1 LLIEIFDKAIIFYAK
16 RELDPK
22 VPKTQACLKMELK
35 ICITGCKRQGK
46 RPFGRTLLIRCIG
59 AFAAPLVNR
68 PSFRFS

>member
-22 VPKTQACLKMELK
+22 VPKGQACLKMELK
-35 ICITGCKRQGK
+35 ICIAGCKRQGK
-46 RPFGRTLLIRCIG
+46 RQQVQGFKIDCYR